1 MPRLHEPVAASL
13 EELYDGLPDVYA
25 EQAET
30 CAARLRTSTPKD
42 FEFTQ
47 HVRVQSHG
55 HLWTVLVTT
64 TGMRAD
70 AEKALVYAQDE

>member
-1 MPRLHEPVAASL
+1 MARLHEPVAASL
-13 EELYDGLPDVYA
+13 EQLYDGVRDVYV

-30 CAARLRTSTPKD
+30 CAARLRTPKD
-42 FEFTQ
+42 FTFTQ

-64 TGMRAD
+64 AGICTD
-70 AEKALVYAQDE
+70 AEKALIYAQDE